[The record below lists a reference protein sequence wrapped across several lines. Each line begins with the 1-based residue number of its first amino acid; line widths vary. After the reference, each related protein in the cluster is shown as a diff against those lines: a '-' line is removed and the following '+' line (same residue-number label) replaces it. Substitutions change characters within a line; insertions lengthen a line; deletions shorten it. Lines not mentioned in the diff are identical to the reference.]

1 MFIAMMLLTASIAY
15 ADNNKFFGKQSD
27 EPMEITSDRMEA
39 YNETK
44 QIVFSGNAT
53 VKQGNKILKADK
65 INLFY
70 KRETEKK
77 QKTRSIENETAGD
90 LEKIEAHGNVS
101 LDQGE
106 RLAKGD
112 EAVYF
117 RESGKVVMTGNAVLS
132 EGKNTIKGDRVI
144 IFINE
149 DRGVVESDSKKQ
161 VRAILYPKEK
171 KKSGN

>member
-1 MFIAMMLLTASIAY
+1 MIMLTMSIAY
-15 ADNNKFFGKQSD
+15 ADSDKFFGKQSD

-39 YNETK
+39 YNEIK
-44 QIVFSGNAT
+44 QIVFSGNAM

-65 INLFY
+65 IILFY
-70 KRETEKK
+70 KKETEKK
-77 QKTRSIENETAGD
+77 QKIRSIENETAGD
-90 LEKIEAHGNVS
+90 LEKIEAKGNVS

-117 RESGKVVMTGNAVLS
+117 RDSGKVVMTGNAVLS

-149 DRGVVESDSKKQ
+149 DRGIVESNTKTQ
-161 VRAILYPKEK
+161 VRAVLYPREK